1 MKIVSYEDYIKDN
14 KKSDISKTV
23 SEYQELKAK
32 IDYANTKKATD
43 EAQKTIKNAI
53 NQEKANLGVKMPSLA
68 PLSRKNTVEYT
79 DDNGRSRF
87 KSAFENNQENINKY
101 TQQLQKNQQIIE
113 SSPLI
118 KQLNNLSQEV
128 NNQKLI
134 AKYNY
139 DVAKENNHDINLW
152 DRTGGVVT
160 RALGDFFNPE
170 KLDSGNYYHSEK
182 GAYVL
187 PTASQIRQENVRN
200 SYGDDILGKA
210 MKFGTDVGYNL
221 TKIGLSSA
229 MNAVVPGSG
238 STMYFTDMAS
248 DSFNNAK
255 QEGYD
260 DTSAALSSVVGVAT
274 EMVTEKLMGGFSK
287 LMGGE
292 SAVSSSINK
301 VLGKVMKNDRLRST
315 LANAASE
322 GMEEF
327 VQEYIENLNHNLIL
341 DKNSLGESLNNTFT
355 KKTLE
360 DAMYSALVGM
370 GSGGIMGATNVEIN
384 TNNQGLKNNIDNS
397 NINTN
402 TYQHSDNPYEN
413 FSNRIV
419 GDNIENSILLP
430 ENNNVLPRAKMVM
443 NNNTDNNI
451 FNNRTTTKNEN
462 IMNHQ
467 LINNITSSSINNE
480 NISQNIENN
489 DSIRYNSI
497 DEAVKAD
504 PRKAAYTQYN
514 DSIDFFNLD
523 YDDMKKAIK
532 IGSQYA
538 TEANQMGLD
547 SYSFND
553 DNNIYYFDI
562 LDKKNAT
569 FGIKKVFKI
578 EGDYNDIT
586 TREYANSNSTFS
598 KERIESKTGTFTSHN
613 QSIENR
619 TSSSINDG
627 LLKSE
632 QEQST
637 FDEGRQS
644 FKNNTKNIRELDNS
658 SFSVQEKNL
667 KGNDVLKSYQNE
679 LNNNLSENENAELES
694 LISVREGGFA
704 DNADIKRIEY
714 LESKRDGLIKYPE
727 LKNKIEFKD
736 ISKEYTKFKKDNS
749 NFNSSLLNEAK
760 DSVSGYR
767 NTKTKSQWLEVAEK
781 IGLHFKGNSQ
791 ELTDYA
797 VQSWL
802 EAQPNTKNSLNREGK
817 GYVKFSI
824 EEWVNSVYKGA
835 GVGEKIANKK
845 NVSTPKIKQE
855 SKINNTKKNYT
866 QEQIDDF
873 WQYDDNENRKIAFP
887 NDLAIQIVDNTTMT
901 SNDFG
906 RMQNIIY
913 SAYDTKVDGDHLEIN
928 SDYENNLYNI
938 KATKFGDTY
947 VIDDVV
953 KKSRDGLGSITEF
966 TDNNTNSNLK
976 NETKN
981 SDVLKFENEN
991 SNNKNINVKDKYND
1005 TVNNSKNLKESKFY
1019 KNATETSKF
1028 ITEDNRSKLSEI
1040 GDLKYYESISNEKSL
1055 NEASKRL
1062 NENGTA
1068 EAFRWLQQ
1076 DKKVSDSI
1084 DVAEGWILLKNYQ
1097 DTGDFNSMVAVA
1109 KKMREMGT
1117 TAGQAVQAY
1126 NIMQRLTP
1134 EGMVKYAQSEL
1145 SDAYDVYVK
1154 NKSQKWIDDNSSS
1167 FDLTPQETGFIVDT
1181 MKEVQKATDERTKK
1195 VKLGE
1200 IQKMLENKLPPEK
1213 GAGIKSWMRISML
1226 FNPKTQIR
1234 NVLGNAVISPV
1245 NMVGDFFASKM
1256 DKIVA
1261 KKTGVRT
1268 TGSTDIKSYLKGF
1281 KKGLF
1286 ESYDDFKRGINTRD
1300 VDANRFEIGQGKSF
1314 SDKNAVSRAL
1324 NKIDS
1329 MNSFLLDIGDRGF
1342 FEASFTNS
1350 INNQLVLNNKTKV
1363 TQEMI
1368 DIATS
1373 EALQRTWQDNNN
1385 YTKFVLQT
1393 RNALNKVN
1401 VKGYGLGDVLIP
1413 FAKTPANLT
1422 KAIVDYSPAGMVK
1435 VLIEGRNLKNN
1446 ISTGKN
1452 TAIEQHRFVQDL
1464 GKATAGTMLYIG
1476 AYALAKAGV
1485 ATGESDDDKDTRDF
1499 MKNTLGVSS
1508 YSIKIGD
1515 KSFTYDWAQPVA
1527 APLSIMTNIVN
1538 SKNNK
1543 GQALLEAITSSL
1555 DSAGS
1560 ILLEQSFVKS
1570 INEVLTNNDGIVSG
1584 LENAMLDLPTRAI
1597 PTVMKQ
1603 ITDMTDGTQRQT
1615 YEYQQPLK
1623 TEINK
1628 IKAKIPGLS
1637 QTLSPSVDTMGRE
1650 IQKYGGKNNIFN
1662 VFLNPA
1668 NVNTSNISKSAKE
1681 IYRVYKEVGDNSIM
1695 PRVAPY
1701 YINSKGEKTILNTEQ
1716 RKDFQKISGNII
1728 EDGINELMDNK
1739 RYKSMSDEDKSSV
1752 IKKIV
1757 DYSYNKARK
1766 DILGME
1772 MSNEYNKVSEW
1783 TSNGGTV
1790 ASYYANKKENDY
1802 SLQNPAKYS
1811 TLKNFNIDYYDYE
1824 EYQTKVNEIKK
1835 QYSGT
1840 NNTNVRKQKVSEYI
1854 NGLKANKTQKI
1865 ILYNLLGGYSIKS
1878 YKGTFQQTIN
1888 NLKISAK
1895 EKKDIWNTLF

>member
-43 EAQKTIKNAI
+43 DAQKTIRNAI

-170 KLDSGNYYHSEK
+170 KLDSGNYYHSEN

-229 MNAVVPGSG
+229 MNTIAPGTG
-238 STMYFTDMAS
+238 SAMYFSDMAS

-255 QEGYD
+255 QQGYD

-301 VLGKVMKNDRLRST
+301 VLGKVMKNDRLRSI
-315 LANAASE
+315 LANGASE

-327 VQEYIENLNHNLIL
+327 VQEYIEKLNHNLIL
-341 DKNSLGESLNNTFT
+341 EKNSLGESFENTFT
-355 KKTLE
+355 TETLE

-370 GSGGIMGATNVEIN
+370 GSGGIMGGVNVEIN

-397 NINTN
+397 NANTN

-430 ENNNVLPRAKMVM
+430 ENNNVLPRAKNVFE
-443 NNNTDNNI
+443 NNNIVDNNI
-451 FNNRTTTKNEN
+451 QNNSTINKNDNVIDHYTINEA
-462 IMNHQ
+462 MNNTEMQ
-467 LINNITSSSINNE
+467 LNGNNILKNSNKFNVSNREMSLIKKLYKNAFDENGKLKSFKQQYHDFKNKKTYKGEKLLVLPNNEGLEYAKIRNRPLEITEHALNNHGVPQEIIENLPYELKNSVLALDSISRPELNARVIVLNKYDINGNPYIATIHQTDKKVDVEVNKLSSIYEKNNIQDFIDE
-480 NISQNIENN
+480 TNSKKGKIYTNKNTDEWLNFNRLQLPEEINFNSPVIANNISQNDNK
-489 DSIRYNSI
+489 
-497 DEAVKAD
+497 VK
-504 PRKAAYTQYN
+504 
-514 DSIDFFNLD
+514 S
-523 YDDMKKAIK
+523 
-532 IGSQYA
+532 
-538 TEANQMGLD
+538 
-547 SYSFND
+547 
-553 DNNIYYFDI
+553 
-562 LDKKNAT
+562 
-569 FGIKKVFKI
+569 
-578 EGDYNDIT
+578 
-586 TREYANSNSTFS
+586 
-598 KERIESKTGTFTSHN
+598 
-613 QSIENR
+613 
-619 TSSSINDG
+619 
-627 LLKSE
+627 
-632 QEQST
+632 
-637 FDEGRQS
+637 
-644 FKNNTKNIRELDNS
+644 
-658 SFSVQEKNL
+658 
-667 KGNDVLKSYQNE
+667 
-679 LNNNLSENENAELES
+679 
-694 LISVREGGFA
+694 
-704 DNADIKRIEY
+704 
-714 LESKRDGLIKYPE
+714 
-727 LKNKIEFKD
+727 D
-736 ISKEYTKFKKDNS
+736 ISNKYSMTK
-749 NFNSSLLNEAK
+749 
-760 DSVSGYR
+760 
-767 NTKTKSQWLEVAEK
+767 
-781 IGLHFKGNSQ
+781 
-791 ELTDYA
+791 
-797 VQSWL
+797 
-802 EAQPNTKNSLNREGK
+802 
-817 GYVKFSI
+817 
-824 EEWVNSVYKGA
+824 
-835 GVGEKIANKK
+835 
-845 NVSTPKIKQE
+845 
-855 SKINNTKKNYT
+855 KKNYT

-953 KKSRDGLGSITEF
+953 KKSRDGLGNITEF
-966 TDNNTNSNLK
+966 TDNNNSNLK

-991 SNNKNINVKDKYND
+991 SNNKNINVKDKYNN
-1005 TVNNSKNLKESKFY
+1005 TVNNAKNLKESKFY

-1055 NEASKRL
+1055 SEASKRL

-1076 DKKVSDSI
+1076 DKKISDST

-1097 DTGDFNSMVAVA
+1097 DVGDFDSMVAVA
-1109 KKMREMGT
+1109 KKMRQMGT

-1145 SDAYDVYVK
+1145 SDAYDIYVK
-1154 NKSQKWIDDNSSS
+1154 NKSQKWISENSSS

-1181 MKEVQKATDERTKK
+1181 MKEVQNTTDERTKK

-1200 IQKMLENKLPPEK
+1200 IKSMLENKLPPEK

-1234 NVLGNAVISPV
+1234 NILGNAVITPV
-1245 NMVGDFFASKM
+1245 NMVGDFFGSKA

-1261 KKTGVRT
+1261 RKTGVRT

-1464 GKATAGTMLYIG
+1464 GKATAGTMLYVA
-1476 AYALAKAGV
+1476 AYGLAKAGI

-1584 LENAMLDLPTRAI
+1584 LENAILDLPTRAI
-1597 PTVMKQ
+1597 PTFMKQ
-1603 ITDMTDGTQRQT
+1603 ITDMIDGTQRQT

-1637 QTLSPSVDTMGRE
+1637 QTLSPSIDTIGRE

-1878 YKGTFQQTIN
+1878 YKDTFQQTIN